1 MRMRERAPHPFF
13 RRQTTRTRGAAA
25 VAACAVGVALLAS
38 AVSAEVPLVLQIKDF
53 ATAPIT
59 GSPTGTGNAG
69 SLARINMLREEPGGA
84 GRFFVNDLNGPLYI
98 VDKNTKKF
106 TTYLDFNGRD
116 GRPGLFEKLTFD
128 AGYANGFI
136 SFQFDPDYR
145 RNGKFYTIHLEDPA
159 APGSTMPRAASVRGL
174 KLSGYTPT
182 EPIATPG
189 NIEREAVVIE
199 WTDSKLSNATFE
211 GKARELMRVQLNTRI
226 HPMGDLIFNPTARP
240 GDADWRVLYI
250 ACGDG
255 GSGERRTAMRQNPQR
270 LDTLVGKILRIV
282 PDLALHTDT
291 STVSDNG
298 RYRIP
303 RDNPFVSTPG
313 AKKEIWAYGLRNPHR
328 LTWDVDPA
336 DRGNNHLLA
345 ASIGLHSWE
354 TVYIVRKGANYGY
367 SEREGNQLLQGPD
380 NTLAELPATDE
391 IPVRISDTVT
401 NGTVVPTY
409 PVVQYPHTADG
420 GDAIAGGFVY
430 RGNALPALKGKYVF
444 ADISTGRVWFADYQ
458 EMLAADDGNP
468 ATVAALHDVHLQ
480 WEAPGRDADAVN
492 REYPTAFPVVLTAYK
507 ARGGTDPDLPGTATV
522 SGNGRADVRFAVDA
536 AGELYL
542 LSKVDGMI
550 RAVVAATSK
559 P

>member
-1 MRMRERAPHPFF
+1 MDTTMRLVAAACLV
-13 RRQTTRTRGAAA
+13 GAAFLA
-25 VAACAVGVALLAS
+25 ESVG
-38 AVSAEVPLVLQIKDF
+38 AEAPPVLHLMDY
-53 ATAPIT
+53 ATAPMT
-59 GSPTGTGNAG
+59 GSTTGAGNAG

-98 VDKNTKKF
+98 LDKKTRAF

-116 GRPGLFEKLTFD
+116 NRPGLFDKLPFD

-136 SFQFDPDYR
+136 GFQFDPDYA
-145 RNGKFYTIHLEDPA
+145 RNGTFYTIHLEEPA
-159 APGSTMPRAASVRGL
+159 APGSLIPDAKSVPGL
-174 KLSGYTPT
+174 KVAGYTPT
-182 EPIATPG
+182 APITTPG
-189 NIEREAVVIE
+189 TIDREAVVIE
-199 WTDSKLSNATFE
+199 WTDSNVSNATFE
-211 GKARELMRVQLNTRI
+211 GSARELMRVQLNTRI

-240 GDADWRVLYI
+240 GDAEWRVLYI
-250 ACGDG
+250 GCGDG

-291 STVSDNG
+291 STVSENG

-303 RDNPFVSTPG
+303 RDNPFAAMAG
-313 AKKEIWAYGLRNPHR
+313 ARKEIWASGLRNPHR

-354 TVYIVRKGANYGY
+354 TVYIVHKGANYGY
-367 SEREGNQLLQGPD
+367 SEREGTEVLQGPD
-380 NTLAELPATDE
+380 NTMAKLPPVDE

-401 NGTVVPTY
+401 NGTIMPTY
-409 PVVQYPHTADG
+409 PVIEYPHTPAG

-430 RGNALPALKGKYVF
+430 RGKALPALQGKYIF
-444 ADISTGRVWFADYQ
+444 ADISTGRIWYADFK
-458 EMLAADDGNP
+458 EMLAADDRNP
-468 ATVAALHDVHLQ
+468 STLAALHDVHLR
-480 WEAPGRDADAVN
+480 WNAPGEAQDSVGRV
-492 REYPTAFPVVLTAYK
+492 YPTAFPVVLAAYK
-507 ARGGTDPDLPGTATV
+507 ARGGTDPDLPGMSTV
-522 SGNGRADVRFAVDA
+522 SGPGRADVRFGVDS

-550 RAVVAATSK
+550 RAVVAATK

>member
-1 MRMRERAPHPFF
+1 MMRRH
-13 RRQTTRTRGAAA
+13 T
-25 VAACAVGVALLAS
+25 VYVWAACLAGVALLAA
-38 AVSAEVPLVLQIKDF
+38 AVSAEAPLILHIKDF
-53 ATAPIT
+53 ATVPIT
-59 GSPTGTGNAG
+59 GSPTGTGNSG

-98 VDKNTKKF
+98 VDKSTKTF
-106 TTYLDFNGRD
+106 TTYLNFNGRD
-116 GRPGLFEKLTFD
+116 GRPGLFDKLTFD

-145 RNGKFYTIHLEDPA
+145 RNGKFYTIHLEEPA
-159 APGSTMPRAASVRGL
+159 APGSLLPHGSSVPGL

-182 EPIATPG
+182 AAITTPG
-189 NIEREAVVIE
+189 AIEREAVVIE
-199 WTDSKLSNATFE
+199 WTDSNVSNTTFE
-211 GKARELMRVQLNTRI
+211 GTARELMRVQLNTRI
-226 HPMGDLIFNPTARP
+226 HPMGDMIFNPTARA

-255 GSGERRTAMRQNPQR
+255 GSGERRTAMRLNPQR

-282 PDLALHTDT
+282 PDLALHTAT
-291 STVSDNG
+291 STVSENG

-303 RDNPFVSTPG
+303 RDNPFVSTAG
-313 AKKEIWAYGLRNPHR
+313 AKQEIWASGLRNPHR

-336 DRGNNHLLA
+336 DRANNHLLA

-354 TVYIVRKGANYGY
+354 TVYVVRKGANYGY
-367 SEREGNQLLQGPD
+367 SEREGNQVLQGPD
-380 NTLAELPATDE
+380 NTMAALPAMDE

-401 NGTVVPTY
+401 SGTIVPTY
-409 PVVQYPHTADG
+409 PVIQYPHTPDG

-430 RGNALPALKGKYVF
+430 RGKALPSLRGKYVF
-444 ADISTGRVWFADYQ
+444 ADISTGRIWYADYK

-468 ATVAALHDVHLQ
+468 ATLAQMHDVHLQ
-480 WEAPGRDADAVN
+480 WEAPLRDPGSVS
-492 REYPTAFPVVLTAYK
+492 REYPTAFPLVLAAYK
-507 ARGGTDPDLPGTATV
+507 ARGGTDPDLPGTAAV
-522 SGNGRADVRFAVDA
+522 SGNGRADVRFGVDA

-550 RAVVAATSK
+550 RAVVAATGK